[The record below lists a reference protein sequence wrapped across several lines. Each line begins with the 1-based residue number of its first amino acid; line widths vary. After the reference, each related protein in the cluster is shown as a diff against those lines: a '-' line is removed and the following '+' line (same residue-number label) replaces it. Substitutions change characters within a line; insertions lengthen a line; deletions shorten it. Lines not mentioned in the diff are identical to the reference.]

1 MNKIKEFFS
10 KLFGC
15 RSKPDV
21 ATLTDLENLKKEIKN
36 EFDSKLFYY
45 KSEFSYKS
53 KFSYD
58 PNNDENIKSI
68 YEKLDKLQSHI
79 KYIERSRCRKY
90 DKINNNKDK

>member
-45 KSEFSYKS
+45 KSEFSY
-53 KFSYD
+53 D